1 MFIKTFK
8 KNYPLQLLLLTI
20 IPLVMWASAL
30 ANPPELNKSIF
41 DMPFYN
47 LLYSF
52 TKDYRLFATITS
64 FVLIFLQ
71 AIALNY
77 LFSENHLCQKNT
89 FLPAFIYIIL
99 MSCSRES
106 MTFSSILFANMMII
120 IALHFFF
127 KCHDKKEGIDEI
139 FNASFFLA
147 LATLFYVP
155 SAFFMLWMWG
165 GFVVYK
171 LYKWRSWVMSLFG
184 YLTPFMLIVIYYYLM
199 NKNIITSLF
208 SNVEEWIQIDFSFLN
223 TPIQVV
229 YISALLLYT
238 IPAIFKTASSRS
250 NRIIEYRKKSGV
262 LLVMFFIAI
271 IPFFLSKTQANMS
284 FVFAIPLSFLL
295 CNLFLENPKEKYTN
309 MFLLIFIL
317 LSIFKVYF
325 QM

>member
-99 MSCSRES
+99 
-106 MTFSSILFANMMII
+106 
-120 IALHFFF
+120 LHYN
-127 KCHDKKEGIDEI
+127 H
-139 FNASFFLA
+139 
-147 LATLFYVP
+147 
-155 SAFFMLWMWG
+155 
-165 GFVVYK
+165 
-171 LYKWRSWVMSLFG
+171 
-184 YLTPFMLIVIYYYLM
+184 
-199 NKNIITSLF
+199 
-208 SNVEEWIQIDFSFLN
+208 
-223 TPIQVV
+223 
-229 YISALLLYT
+229 
-238 IPAIFKTASSRS
+238 
-250 NRIIEYRKKSGV
+250 RI
-262 LLVMFFIAI
+262 
-271 IPFFLSKTQANMS
+271 
-284 FVFAIPLSFLL
+284 
-295 CNLFLENPKEKYTN
+295 KY
-309 MFLLIFIL
+309 
-317 LSIFKVYF
+317 
-325 QM
+325 